1 MQCAVKPGI
10 TPGNWHAP
18 NPNAAAADH
27 PKTDHH
33 GQSRRRP
40 KHSKGPICVM
50 ENPAHLGEHQQT
62 ILGWIAK
69 TDRRLHR
76 AYLLKEGL
84 RALFQMN
91 LTEATEALE
100 GLISWA
106 RRCQIPAFVELQRDS
121 IQGPLAGYPNYGPAR
136 WLCHRRESPY
146 RSGSSPVV
154 QVRQRCGT
162 LPQRCERRSHRQSG
176 NPGY

>member
-1 MQCAVKPGI
+1 
-10 TPGNWHAP
+10 
-18 NPNAAAADH
+18 
-27 PKTDHH
+27 
-33 GQSRRRP
+33 
-40 KHSKGPICVM
+40 M